1 MEGGGD
7 GDGVAT
13 CDRYGLT
20 LSACEEAVLKK
31 HRRRSSSKGSLM
43 PAEAVVILRGFRV
56 ATRRSRRMFDHWRCT
71 FYRPDGVHR
80 I

>member
-1 MEGGGD
+1 MAMAWQLVID
-7 GDGVAT
+7 TDWHSVPV
-13 CDRYGLT
+13 RK
-20 LSACEEAVLKK
+20 LSPKK